1 MTPSILVVAG
11 STRSG
16 SINGKLADAA
26 QLTLAQFGGDVTR
39 ISLLDYPLPLVNEDL
54 KKQKGIPENAMKL
67 GRMIAA
73 HDGLFIASPEYNAS
87 IAPLLKNAIDWVS
100 LIARDGEKP
109 FKAWNGRYIALGSA
123 SNGRLGGIRSLNH
136 LRSVM
141 MAVGTQI
148 ITEQCS
154 VSDAAAAFDED
165 GRLTDER
172 TAGILNRTCK
182 SLIDHCKRHG
192 SRN

>member
-26 QLTLAQFGGDVTR
+26 QLGLAQFGGDVTR

-123 SNGRLGGIRSLNH
+123 SHGRLGGIRSLNH

>member
-148 ITEQCS
+148 ITKQCS